1 MDDPS
6 SFIDNLTKALQ
17 SIPTLMEALVQAL
30 QTPYGWI
37 PLAGILL
44 WFAVNKDLFIFF
56 HFYEEKQKKK
66 LDYLEKYLAND
77 VIAEPDTKAVISDFR
92 DCYYFKAA
100 TGIQAEKKFRHAL
113 INLHKITSADITWIT
128 LKRALPYFEFG
139 EKNKIKIKEISKR
152 ERLGRFY
159 NALVGW
165 LFLGFSAATFTAFF
179 KVVVA

>member
-56 HFYEEKQKKK
+56 HFYMRINQ
-66 LDYLEKYLAND
+66 
-77 VIAEPDTKAVISDFR
+77 SMDF
-92 DCYYFKAA
+92 
-100 TGIQAEKKFRHAL
+100 I
-113 INLHKITSADITWIT
+113 
-128 LKRALPYFEFG
+128 
-139 EKNKIKIKEISKR
+139 
-152 ERLGRFY
+152 
-159 NALVGW
+159 
-165 LFLGFSAATFTAFF
+165 
-179 KVVVA
+179 